1 MSNKYFGTD
10 GIRGTVNQGN
20 ITGEKFFKFGL
31 AAATYFKNQR
41 KTKQIAII
49 AKDTR
54 LSGYTLEPA
63 LVSGLVSGGMHVFTL
78 GPLPTNGLAMLTRS
92 MKANMGIMI
101 TASHNPHYDNGLKL
115 FGPDGM
121 KLSNG
126 IEKKIEKLID
136 AKNTKQLTNPK
147 MLGRVKRL
155 EDGNERYIKILKKN
169 FPQNFKLRR
178 TKIVLDCANGAGYIA
193 APKLLKD
200 LGAKVF
206 SIAEKPNGFNINN
219 KCGSTYPSKIQSAV
233 KKYKAHVGIS
243 FDGDADRIIMC
254 DENGKIIDGDQIIA
268 MLARRW
274 KLKKIL
280 KGGVVGTLMSNYG
293 LENFLINEKI
303 KFFRSDVGDR
313 YVKEKMKKLNFNLG
327 GEQSGH
333 IILGKFATTG
343 DGLMVALEVLFSL
356 RKGKKASE
364 LLNVFEPLPQI
375 LENITVKNKNII
387 NKSKCRTAI
396 KKASKFMNGYGRL
409 LIRKS
414 GTEPKI
420 RIMGESYDRGLIL
433 KCINI
438 IKRSIKRWNLS
449 QKY

>member
-1 MSNKYFGTD
+1 MENKYFGTD
-10 GIRGTVNQGN
+10 GIRGTVNEGN

-31 AAATYFKNQR
+31 ASGTYFKNQK

-78 GPLPTNGLAMLTRS
+78 GPLPTNGLAMLTKS

-101 TASHNPHYDNGLKL
+101 TASHNPYQDNGLKL

-121 KLSNG
+121 KLSDQ
-126 IEKKIEKLID
+126 IERKIENLID
-136 AKNTKQLTNPK
+136 TKNTKQLTNPRL
-147 MLGRVKRL
+147 LGRVKRL
-155 EDGNERYIKILKKN
+155 EDGNDKYIKILKKN
-169 FPQNFKLRR
+169 FPKNFHLKG

-193 APKLLKD
+193 APKLLKE
-200 LGAKVF
+200 LGAKVI
-206 SIAEKPNGFNINN
+206 SIGVKPDGFNINN
-219 KCGSTYPSKIQSAV
+219 KCGSTFPSKVQSAV
-233 KKYKAHVGIS
+233 KKHKAHVGIA

-254 DENGKIIDGDQIIA
+254 DEKGKIIDGDQIIA

-274 KLKKIL
+274 KSKKIL
-280 KGGVVGTLMSNYG
+280 RGGVVGTQMSNYG
-293 LENFLINEKI
+293 LEHFLKNEKI
-303 KFFRSDVGDR
+303 RFFRSKVGDR

-343 DGLMVALEVLFSL
+343 DGLLVGLEVLFSL
-356 RKGKKASE
+356 RKGRKASK
-364 LLNVFEPLPQI
+364 LLNVFKPLPQI
-375 LENITVKNKNII
+375 LENVVVRDKNIVG
-387 NKSKCRTAI
+387 KTKCKKAI
-396 KKASKFMNGYGRL
+396 KKANKLMNHKGRIL
-409 LIRKS
+409 VRKS

-420 RIMGESYDRGLIL
+420 RIMAESYDKSLIL
-433 KCINI
+433 KCIRV
-438 IKRSIKRWNLS
+438 IKRSIK
-449 QKY
+449 